1 MNTTKKQTAGLKD
14 FDLSG
19 QAVIVTGGGYGLG
32 KAMALGLAAAGARV
46 AVAGRTETKLVETV
60 QEIEQAGG
68 TAMHCQFD
76 ATDKKSCDAMV
87 QSVAGEFGA
96 ITSVVVNH
104 GVVEV
109 ATPHETTEQEWTH
122 VINTNLTGCFY
133 CARAAG
139 EAMISQGGGG
149 SIVLISSNGSLV
161 AFQGLTAY
169 GASKGGVDMMC
180 KQMAAEWGQYGIR
193 VNTVNPGYTTNPMGG
208 KYELRTPPEFEAE
221 VNKLTPLGRRGNPE
235 DFVGP
240 VLFLCADASRFVSG
254 HILVVDG
261 GYTAL

>member
-1 MNTTKKQTAGLKD
+1 MNENSGLRD
-14 FDLSG
+14 FDLAG
-19 QAVIVTGGGYGLG
+19 QSIIVTGGGYGLG
-32 KAMALGLAAAGARV
+32 KAMALGLARAGARV
-46 AVAGRTETKLVETV
+46 AVAGRTESKLTGTVE
-60 QEIEQAGG
+60 QIEQAGG
-68 TAMHCQFD
+68 TAMHCTFD
-76 ATDKKSCDAMV
+76 ATHKDSCDAMV
-87 QSVAGEFGA
+87 RAIAKEFGE

-104 GVVEV
+104 GVAEV
-109 ATPHETTEQEWTH
+109 AAPHETSEQQWNH
-122 VINTNLTGCFY
+122 VIDTNLTGCFY

-139 EAMISQGGGG
+139 EAMIEQGSGG

-161 AFQGLTAY
+161 AFEGLTAY

-208 KYELRTPPEFEAE
+208 KYEYRTPPEFEAE
-221 VNKLTPLGRRGNPE
+221 VNKLTPLGRRGTPE

-240 VLFLCADASRFVSG
+240 VLFLCADAARFVTG